1 MTFIIHAECIF
12 ALKDVRRG
20 QWNGKKKTKTQGLEM
35 RFLKAE
41 LILTQ
46 VRETLQKMQG
56 ANAMLIHVH
65 LTCVY
70 IEKQ

>member
-1 MTFIIHAECIF
+1 MHFCFE
-12 ALKDVRRG
+12 RRETRAVE
-20 QWNGKKKTKTQGLEM
+20 WEKKTKTQGLEM

>member
-1 MTFIIHAECIF
+1 MQNAFLLWKTWDA
-12 ALKDVRRG
+12 G
-20 QWNGKKKTKTQGLEM
+20 SGMGKKKKTQGLEM